1 MQEWLYVWC
10 SVTIPGLS
18 SRSKQIL
25 LGERAHLIE
34 FPSIL
39 LPPGATTGSIVNIAV
54 HQNVREEKRRDAEFW
69 ALQNDILEAYG
80 LTAPENPKL
89 EVTFAS

>member
-1 MQEWLYVWC
+1 
-10 SVTIPGLS
+10 
-18 SRSKQIL
+18 
-25 LGERAHLIE
+25 LIE

-54 HQNVREEKRRDAEFW
+54 HQNVSEEKRREAEFW

-80 LTAPENPKL
+80 LTTPENPKL
-89 EVTFAS
+89 EVSTILMMIPLDAYIFSVGAAAECHTNLSNT

>member
-1 MQEWLYVWC
+1 
-10 SVTIPGLS
+10 
-18 SRSKQIL
+18 
-25 LGERAHLIE
+25 LIE

-54 HQNVREEKRRDAEFW
+54 HQNVSEEKRREAEFW

-80 LTAPENPKL
+80 LTTPENPKL
-89 EVTFAS
+89 EVSTILMMILLDAYIFSVGAATECHTNLSNT

>member
-1 MQEWLYVWC
+1 MA
-10 SVTIPGLS
+10 
-18 SRSKQIL
+18 IL

-54 HQNVREEKRRDAEFW
+54 HQNHQAERKRDNEFW
-69 ALQNDILEAYG
+69 ELQNEILDTYG
-80 LTAPENPKL
+80 RESPKNPDL
-89 EVTFAS
+89 QVATTSPSCTL